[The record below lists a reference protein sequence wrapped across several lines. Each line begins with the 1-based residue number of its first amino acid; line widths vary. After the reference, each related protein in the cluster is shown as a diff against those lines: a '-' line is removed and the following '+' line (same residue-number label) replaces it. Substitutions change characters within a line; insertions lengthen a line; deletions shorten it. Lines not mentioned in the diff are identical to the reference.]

1 VTCPTDIIQGDS
13 STKRKMDAAR
23 IHACY
28 TAYMGESARKTAV
41 ETSPFEQVVAAL
53 VIVGKAELAEIME
66 AAKKPR
72 VGAKRGHKP
81 VA

>member
-1 VTCPTDIIQGDS
+1 
-13 STKRKMDAAR
+13 
-23 IHACY
+23 
-28 TAYMGESARKTAV
+28 MGESARKTAV